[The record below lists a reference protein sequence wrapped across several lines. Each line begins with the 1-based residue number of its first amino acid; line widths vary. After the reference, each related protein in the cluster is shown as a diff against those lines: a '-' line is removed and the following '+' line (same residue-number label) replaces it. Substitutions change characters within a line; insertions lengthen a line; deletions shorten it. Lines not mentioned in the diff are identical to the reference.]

1 MAHGL
6 QLGERQKAGSRLRG
20 WHSIPGKKW
29 WRANISSG
37 MGRRGKETHL
47 RSIYGRLGSLTSQT
61 CKGRLSYM
69 HPYLLI
75 LLTPS
80 ATCRSSTSSAHS
92 KKCPGVCNRFLTYAY
107 RTTTKISGCYLP
119 LASSMR
125 KSEICWFSLAA
136 NALGPQDTAH
146 AQQSLIKWK
155 GVSSPSPYPYCI

>member
-47 RSIYGRLGSLTSQT
+47 RSIYGRWGSLTSQT

-69 HPYLLI
+69 HSYLLI

-80 ATCRSSTSSAHS
+80 VTCRSSTSSAQTLQKMSGSLQPISYIRLQNNNKNIRLLLAVSVFHEEIRNLLIFPGRQRS
-92 KKCPGVCNRFLTYAY
+92 RSSGYSTCPA
-107 RTTTKISGCYLP
+107 ISY
-119 LASSMR
+119 
-125 KSEICWFSLAA
+125 
-136 NALGPQDTAH
+136 
-146 AQQSLIKWK
+146 
-155 GVSSPSPYPYCI
+155 